1 MAITIKCNRCG
12 CESTSDTVSL
22 ALALDAEH
30 ERLNHP
36 KAEQPKGGEEQ

>member
-12 CESTSDTVSL
+12 VEVTGDNVTT

-30 ERLNHP
+30 ERLSHP
-36 KAEQPKGGEEQ
+36 KAEQPREGDEQ